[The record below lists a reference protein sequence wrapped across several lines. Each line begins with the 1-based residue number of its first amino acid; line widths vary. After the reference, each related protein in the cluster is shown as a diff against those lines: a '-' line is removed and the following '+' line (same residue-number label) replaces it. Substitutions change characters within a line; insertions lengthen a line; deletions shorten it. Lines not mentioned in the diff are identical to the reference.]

1 MNATPDDITDFA
13 ARRDKEQRRHH
24 ARKPKNIRD
33 VMAQLITLRGYGR
46 FQADAAL
53 AEAWAAAAGVA
64 LARFS
69 RAGQIRPYPTWGRL
83 ADRQPHQLAH
93 DAGSTIGGSGG
104 PMFSMSGRVIGVN
117 NAVSRDFDSAG
128 LGVPIHEA
136 KVPLAQA
143 RRPRG

>member
-1 MNATPDDITDFA
+1 VDADLVDITD
-13 ARRDKEQRRHH
+13 ETV
-24 ARKPKNIRD
+24 D
-33 VMAQLITLRGYGR
+33 VPLL
-46 FQADAAL
+46 L
-53 AEAWAAAAGVA
+53 EK
-64 LARFS
+64 LS